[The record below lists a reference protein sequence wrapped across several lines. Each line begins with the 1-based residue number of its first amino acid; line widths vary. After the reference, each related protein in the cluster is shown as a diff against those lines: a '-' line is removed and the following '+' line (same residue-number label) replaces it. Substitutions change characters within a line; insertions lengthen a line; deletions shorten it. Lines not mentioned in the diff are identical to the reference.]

1 MSEQVNMDDEFE
13 TSFPIVD
20 ILIIIT
26 IIFILFIPSILKLNK
41 YLFIV
46 GFIIAVL
53 VMNLFLT
60 FFKVLYYDNSW
71 YSQKYQYNNS
81 DIYKETF
88 NDIVNDTKSNF
99 YYLIQASYQSLTFDN
114 IKDNSKYIF
123 GTLYDS
129 IKFIVRPIGKGIK
142 YVFYGE
148 SKANYK
154 PKRIKYK

>member
-1 MSEQVNMDDEFE
+1 MSEQINMDDELE
-13 TSFPIVD
+13 TSLPIVD

-41 YLFIV
+41 YLFVV

-81 DIYKETF
+81 HIYKETF
-88 NDIVNDTKSNF
+88 NDIVNETKSNF

-142 YVFYGE
+142 FVFYGE
-148 SKANYK
+148 SKSNYK

>member
-1 MSEQVNMDDEFE
+1 MSEQINMDDELE
-13 TSFPIVD
+13 TSLPIVD

-26 IIFILFIPSILKLNK
+26 IIFILFIPSLLKLNK
-41 YLFIV
+41 YLFVI

-99 YYLIQASYQSLTFDN
+99 YYLMQASYQSLTFDN
-114 IKDNSKYIF
+114 IKDNSIYIF

>member
-1 MSEQVNMDDEFE
+1 MSEQINMDDELE
-13 TSFPIVD
+13 TSLPIVD

-114 IKDNSKYIF
+114 IKDNSIYIF

>member
-1 MSEQVNMDDEFE
+1 MSEQINIDDDIE
-13 TSFPIVD
+13 TSLPIVD

-26 IIFILFIPSILKLNK
+26 ILFILFIPSILKLNK
-41 YLFIV
+41 YLFVV

-81 DIYKETF
+81 HIYKETF

-99 YYLIQASYQSLTFDN
+99 YYLMQASYQSLTYDN
-114 IKDNSKYIF
+114 IKDNSIYIF

-129 IKFIVRPIGKGIK
+129 IKFIVSPIGKGIK

-148 SKANYK
+148 SKSNYK
-154 PKRIKYK
+154 PKRNKYK

>member
-1 MSEQVNMDDEFE
+1 MSEQINMDDEFE
-13 TSFPIVD
+13 TSLPIVD

-41 YLFIV
+41 YLFIL

-88 NDIVNDTKSNF
+88 NDIVNETKSNF

>member
-26 IIFILFIPSILKLNK
+26 IIFILFIPSLLKLNK
-41 YLFIV
+41 YLFVI

-99 YYLIQASYQSLTFDN
+99 YYLMQASYQSLTFDH
-114 IKDNSKYIF
+114 IKDNSIYIF

>member
-41 YLFIV
+41 YLFIL

-88 NDIVNDTKSNF
+88 NDIVNETKSNF

>member
-1 MSEQVNMDDEFE
+1 MSEQINMDDEFE
-13 TSFPIVD
+13 TSLPIVD

-41 YLFIV
+41 YLFVV

>member
-26 IIFILFIPSILKLNK
+26 IIFILFIPSLLKLNK
-41 YLFIV
+41 YLFVI

-99 YYLIQASYQSLTFDN
+99 YYLMQASYQSLTFDN
-114 IKDNSKYIF
+114 IKDNSIYIF

>member
-1 MSEQVNMDDEFE
+1 MSEQINIDDDIE
-13 TSFPIVD
+13 TSLPIVD

-26 IIFILFIPSILKLNK
+26 ILFILFIPSILKLNK
-41 YLFIV
+41 YLFVV

-81 DIYKETF
+81 HIYKEAF
-88 NDIVNDTKSNF
+88 NDIVNDTKSNL
-99 YYLIQASYQSLTFDN
+99 YYLLQVPYQSLTYDN
-114 IKDNSKYIF
+114 IKDNSIYIF

-148 SKANYK
+148 SKSNYK

>member
-1 MSEQVNMDDEFE
+1 MSEQINMDDEFE
-13 TSFPIVD
+13 TSLPIVD

-41 YLFIV
+41 YLFVV

-99 YYLIQASYQSLTFDN
+99 YYLMQASYQSLTYDN
-114 IKDNSKYIF
+114 IKDNSIYIF

-148 SKANYK
+148 SKSNYK

>member
-1 MSEQVNMDDEFE
+1 MSEQINMDDEFE
-13 TSFPIVD
+13 TSLPIVD

-41 YLFIV
+41 YLFIL

>member
-1 MSEQVNMDDEFE
+1 MSEQINMDDEFE
-13 TSFPIVD
+13 TSLPIID

-41 YLFIV
+41 YLFVV

-88 NDIVNDTKSNF
+88 NDIVNDTKTNF
-99 YYLIQASYQSLTFDN
+99 YYFIQASYQSLTFDN